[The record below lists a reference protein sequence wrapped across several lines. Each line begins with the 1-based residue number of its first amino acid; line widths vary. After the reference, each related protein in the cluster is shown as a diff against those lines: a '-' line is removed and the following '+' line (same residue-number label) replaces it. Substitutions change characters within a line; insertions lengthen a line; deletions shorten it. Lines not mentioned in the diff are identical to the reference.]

1 MPLPLLPLLGAVLP
15 YIVPA
20 VAERIAGDPA
30 GDIARKVV
38 EVAQAVTGQTEPD
51 AVAQALAGDPALA
64 AQLRTRLAEIEL
76 DVIRADAADRAD
88 ARARHALMRD
98 WATPALAFFIT
109 LGFFA
114 ALGFAMAFGLPEVG
128 REPLLVLIGSLA
140 TAWTAVVGFYFG
152 TSNGARR
159 SADAINA
166 TLKR

>member
-20 VAERIAGDPA
+20 VAERIAGEPA

>member
-20 VAERIAGDPA
+20 VAERIAGEPA

-88 ARARHALMRD
+88 ARARHAAMRD

>member
-15 YIVPA
+15 YLVPA
-20 VAERIAGDPA
+20 VAERIAGEPA
-30 GDIARKVV
+30 GEVARRVV
-38 EVAQAVTGQTEPD
+38 EVAQAVTGQAEPD
-51 AVAQALAGDPALA
+51 AVAQALAADPALA

-88 ARARHALMRD
+88 ARARHATMRD
-98 WATPALAFFIT
+98 WATPALAFTIT
-109 LGFFA
+109 LGFFG
-114 ALGFAMAFGLPEVG
+114 ALGFAMAFGLPEIG

-166 TLKR
+166 TLRK

>member
-1 MPLPLLPLLGAVLP
+1 MPIPLLPLLGAVLP

-20 VAERIAGDPA
+20 VAERIAGEPA

-38 EVAQAVTGQTEPD
+38 EVAQVVTGQTEPD

>member
-1 MPLPLLPLLGAVLP
+1 VLP

-20 VAERIAGDPA
+20 VAERIAGEPA

>member
-20 VAERIAGDPA
+20 VAERIAGEPA
-30 GDIARKVV
+30 GEVARRVV

-51 AVAQALAGDPALA
+51 AVAQALAADPALA

-76 DVIRADAADRAD
+76 EVIKADAADRAD
-88 ARARHALMRD
+88 ARARHAAMRD
-98 WATPALAFFIT
+98 WATPALAFSIT

-166 TLKR
+166 TLRK